1 MKIKLLCKDVGV
13 ILIANLLM
21 GCVSQLAYEDA
32 IAQET
37 QLSETGSQP
46 RASFNSGP
54 FLSPEH
60 EDMYKILVA
69 EIALRRGYLPLA
81 AQSLFEVASRIPDLG
96 IAERATT
103 VALYAA
109 QYHLATQAARQ
120 WVTLDPNNHKAHQIL
135 GQMLLRQER
144 TEEAVVQL
152 EIMLDS
158 LKDKPEQQKSVMEAI
173 LKQPQNEKNQKLAL
187 ELMNKLVLKRQHDP
201 VLLFV
206 YSGLLNQANQ
216 STEALDVL
224 RTLLTLVPDH
234 AEAVPFYAYLLDK
247 QDQKEQA
254 LQWMRQALY
263 KYPEQPEWR
272 LMYARM
278 LADAEEFEEAIVQFQ
293 SLLSQYP
300 EHADIL
306 YALAVLSI
314 QTERLSAAKRYFL
327 ELLQTGERL
336 NIAHYYLGQI
346 AQQDKDIESAL
357 SWYRQVKGGT
367 NYLKAQ
373 ARVALI
379 LVEQGQLDK
388 AIEHLQTV
396 AVNNEEEAIHLRELE
411 AELLIEEKRYPQ
423 AMAAYNQ
430 ALKLKPGD
438 LDVLYMRALLADKMD
453 LMGLLEQDLR
463 YILAQ
468 NPDNVNALNA
478 LGYSLA
484 DKTERYD
491 EAYEL
496 IQKALDLSPT
506 DQYHIFDSMGWVL
519 YKRGDYAQ
527 AIAYLRKALAMQND
541 PEISAHLG
549 EVLWK
554 SGDRQAAIRIWDEA
568 LVTYPEDE
576 KLLKTR
582 QAFLPNGQEN
592 QDKEKP

>member
-1 MKIKLLCKDVGV
+1 VKIKLLCKDFGV

-21 GCVSQLAYEDA
+21 GCVSQLAYENA
-32 IAQET
+32 SAQEE
-37 QLSETGSQP
+37 QLSETNSQ
-46 RASFNSGP
+46 RRVSFSSEY
-54 FLSPEH
+54 FFSPEQ
-60 EDMYKILVA
+60 EYMYKILVA

-81 AQSLFEVASRIPDLG
+81 AQSMFEVASRIPDLG

-103 VALYAA
+103 VALYAG

-120 WVTLDPNNHKAHQIL
+120 WVTLDPNSHKARQIL

-152 EIMLDS
+152 EILLDS

-173 LKQPQNEKNQKLAL
+173 LKQPHNQKNQELAL
-187 ELMNKLVLKRQHDP
+187 ELMKKLVSQRQPDP

-206 YSGLLNQANQ
+206 YSRLLNQANQ
-216 STEALDVL
+216 PTEALDVL

-263 KYPEQPEWR
+263 KYPDQSEWR

-278 LADAEEFEEAIVQFQ
+278 LADAEQFAEAIAEFQ
-293 SLLSQYP
+293 KLLSEYP
-300 EHADIL
+300 EHGDIL
-306 YALAVLSI
+306 YALGVLSI
-314 QTERLSAAKRYFL
+314 QTDRFPAAKRYFL
-327 ELLQTGERL
+327 ELLQTGDRL
-336 NIAHYYLGQI
+336 NIARYYLGQI

-373 ARVALI
+373 ARVALL
-379 LVEQGQLDK
+379 LVEQGQLDQ

-396 AVNNEEEAIHLRELE
+396 AVNNEDEAIHIRQLE
-411 AELLIEEKRYPQ
+411 AELLIDQKRYPQ

-430 ALKLKPGD
+430 ALKLKQGD
-438 LDVLYMRALLADKMD
+438 LEILYMRALLADKMD
-453 LMGLLEQDLR
+453 MMDLLEQDLR
-463 YILAQ
+463 HILAQ
-468 NPDNVNALNA
+468 EPDNVNTLNA

-484 DKTERYD
+484 DKTNRYD

-496 IQKALDLSPT
+496 IQKALDLSPI

-519 YKRGDYAQ
+519 YKLGDYAQ

-549 EVLWK
+549 EVLWE
-554 SGDRQAAIRIWDEA
+554 SGDQQAAIRVWDEA
-568 LVTYPEDE
+568 LATYPEDE
-576 KLLKTR
+576 KLLNTKQR
-582 QAFLPNGQEN
+582 FLPNGEEN